1 MPCLIIWN
9 GKNFWMFDFIS
20 KTTSFL
26 FTGCCFSNDPKP
38 FSKNSS

>member
-1 MPCLIIWN
+1 MPDHLEW
-9 GKNFWMFDFIS
+9 KNFWMFDFIS